1 MKPLRFLGNSLECL
15 REFPE
20 DVRHD
25 AGYQLEQ
32 VQRGKPAKDFKPMP
46 SVGTGVEELRVAD
59 GSGTYR
65 VIYLAR
71 FAEAVYVLHAFQ
83 KKTRATSA
91 RDLELARIRY
101 AALKRG
107 RHG

>member
-1 MKPLRFLGNSLECL
+1 
-15 REFPE
+15 
-20 DVRHD
+20 
-25 AGYQLEQ
+25 LEQ
-32 VQRGKPAKDFKPMP
+32 VQRGKAARDLKPMP
-46 SVGTGVEELRVAD
+46 SVRTGVEELRVSD
-59 GSGTYR
+59 DSGTYR
-65 VIYLAR
+65 VIFLAQ

>member
-1 MKPLRFLGNSLECL
+1 
-15 REFPE
+15 
-20 DVRHD
+20 
-25 AGYQLEQ
+25 
-32 VQRGKPAKDFKPMP
+32 MP
-46 SVGTGVEELRVAD
+46 SVGTGVEELRVSD
-59 GSGTYR
+59 DSGTYR

-71 FAEAVYVLHAFQ
+71 FAEAVYVLHVFQ